1 MRAKGIAEVIVYC
14 CDNAAVMKAWAKD
27 QGVEGS
33 MLTFMA
39 DTHGSLSKALGV
51 AMEHPGPLGKLGST
65 RCQRF
70 GMYVEDGTIKAF
82 EVAASPDDP
91 AGDANPDVS
100 LVENMLSK
108 VPELSTHERDAA
120 LNDIDMQAQA
130 DVSAATSAI
139 QSAEL
144 VLFTKPGCPFCRD
157 AFEALQQEGF
167 YLKIIEANRSQ
178 KRGLQYLTG
187 KTSMPSFW
195 VNGTYCGG
203 CNDGIEAW
211 HGVKPMVSSGVLHKM
226 LLGQAAPG
234 VGDQIIGA

>member
-1 MRAKGIAEVIVYC
+1 MKARGIAEVIVFC

-51 AMEHPGPLGKLGST
+51 AMEHPGPLEKLGST

-70 GMYVEDGTIKAF
+70 AMYVEDGVIKAF
-82 EVAASPDDP
+82 EVAVGPDDP
-91 AGDANPDVS
+91 AGDAKPDVS

-108 VPELSTHERDAA
+108 VPELAPHEKETA
-120 LNDIDMQAQA
+120 LKNIEIEAETDIK
-130 DVSAATSAI
+130 AATSAVKL
-139 QSAEL
+139 SEL
-144 VLFTKPGCPFCRD
+144 VLFTKPGCPFCKD
-157 AFEALQQEGF
+157 AFETLQKEGHTF
-167 YLKIIEANRSQ
+167 MIIEATRSQ

-187 KTSMPSFW
+187 KTTMPSFW
-195 VNGTYCGG
+195 VNGIYSGG

-211 HGVKPMVSSGVLHKM
+211 QGVKTMVASGALKGVLPGK
-226 LLGQAAPG
+226 AAAG
-234 VGDQIIGA
+234 FDNRLIGA